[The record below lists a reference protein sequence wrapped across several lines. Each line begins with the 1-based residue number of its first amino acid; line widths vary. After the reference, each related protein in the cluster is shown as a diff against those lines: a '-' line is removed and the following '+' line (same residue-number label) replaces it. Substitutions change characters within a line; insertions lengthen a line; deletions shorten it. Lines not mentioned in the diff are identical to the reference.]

1 MVSSQTKLCSEV
13 QQSEEVSEYLSGESS
28 VGCQRFPGAI
38 IFRVS
43 ENVDCAVVFGSNRHH
58 QECSRLVVFKHDT
71 GNIILV
77 IDNWMSVTRANS
89 FQQLNE
95 PPVPVLNLTKVHE
108 FLDDCRSDLDL
119 QKFHVIVYQSDDR
132 VFGTD
137 VVSFTRRHC
146 VIEVEVDPLAYV
158 EFVLVVAYSHEFD

>member
-1 MVSSQTKLCSEV
+1 MQSFLALTGIIKNVLDWSS
-13 QQSEEVSEYLSGESS
+13 SS
-28 VGCQRFPGAI
+28 
-38 IFRVS
+38 
-43 ENVDCAVVFGSNRHH
+43 
-58 QECSRLVVFKHDT
+58 KHDS

-77 IDNWMSVTRANS
+77 IDNRMSVTRANS

-132 VFGTD
+132 VFGTMLLA
-137 VVSFTRRHC
+137 SL
-146 VIEVEVDPLAYV
+146 VDIA
-158 EFVLVVAYSHEFD
+158 